1 MNKYWLE
8 TSKQTERAIAL
19 CCTGSTI
26 VSILSESHL
35 DLSATETFFW
45 TCLFPLWCNC
55 CGDTRI
61 VYKCC
66 LYCSNVVAKDSGFA
80 TKKNTKNDTD
90 TRMASAV
97 LYTMWNTFWLK
108 SKNYFINFRP
118 HIISFADIYICTVLV
133 MGCRVPSSRL
143 FGCHLLTDSS
153 HSHDNKYC
161 NEYEIMRSFIIF
173 FSTIVICRLF
183 KYWFSIFGWF

>member
-1 MNKYWLE
+1 MQRFPWEHDTDTMNKYWRE

-45 TCLFPLWCNC
+45 TCLFPLWCNS

-80 TKKNTKNDTD
+80 TQKNKKNDTD

-108 SKNYFINFRP
+108 SKN
-118 HIISFADIYICTVLV
+118 ISSISGLIFLA
-133 MGCRVPSSRL
+133 
-143 FGCHLLTDSS
+143 LL
-153 HSHDNKYC
+153 
-161 NEYEIMRSFIIF
+161 IF
-173 FSTIVICRLF
+173 TSVQ
-183 KYWFSIFGWF
+183 Y